1 MRPSAQRSAAMDA
14 TGAVR
19 RGNVGAENTRR
30 WCGVMGVM
38 ASPQG
43 MAGSRIID
51 QRFDM
56 DVVTIPA
63 TAAALVLRLI
73 LAAALG
79 AAVGVNRELRHEPA
93 GLRTHALVA
102 LGAALL
108 TVIGLALTGVNG
120 GGDPSA

>member
-19 RGNVGAENTRR
+19 RENVGAENTRR
-30 WCGVMGVM
+30 WCGVMVF
-38 ASPQG
+38 PHE
-43 MAGSRIID
+43 MAGSRIIAT
-51 QRFDM
+51 RGFDM

-108 TVIGLALTGVNG
+108 
-120 GGDPSA
+120 